1 MSKTRLSDE
10 VRRRRAARSNR
21 TDPGEF
27 PVGATRRRGTGRIRL
42 VSETN
47 PSRSSPPEDRAPEPA
62 MDESRLLMMRRE
74 KEMTVEQRIE
84 LFERLS
90 RDAAWVRS
98 AKRVR

>member
-1 MSKTRLSDE
+1 MCPFARQ
-10 VRRRRAARSNR
+10 RRSPITAS
-21 TDPGEF
+21 
-27 PVGATRRRGTGRIRL
+27 VGTATIQF
-42 VSETN
+42 VQETE
-47 PSRSSPPEDRAPEPA
+47 PSRSSEPDESRPKLA

>member
-1 MSKTRLSDE
+1 MRKMWPAAA
-10 VRRRRAARSNR
+10 VRRRAPAWPRSV
-21 TDPGEF
+21 DPGPF
-27 PVGATRRRGTGRIRL
+27 PVGATRSSGTGTIRR
-42 VSETN
+42 VQETN
-47 PSRSSPPEDRAPEPA
+47 PRNSTAPEERRPEVA
-62 MDESRLLMMRRE
+62 RDESRVLMMRRE